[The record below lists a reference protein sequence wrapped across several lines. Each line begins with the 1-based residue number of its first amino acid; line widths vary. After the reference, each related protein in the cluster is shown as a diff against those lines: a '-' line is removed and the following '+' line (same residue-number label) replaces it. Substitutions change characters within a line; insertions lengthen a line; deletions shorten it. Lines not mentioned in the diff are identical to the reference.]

1 MRRDSLQEAL
11 ANASGTGAPAEV
23 AKAIFAAVGEEDKT
37 KLLASAARLTDE
49 PAASK
54 AALADAMLKEASKQ
68 TRQIAHN
75 AMVRGAMKANVLLNA
90 LRIRRNIR
98 ISPKFRKAV
107 KQKPQ
112 AVPQQD

>member
-1 MRRDSLQEAL
+1 MPRGQAL
-11 ANASGTGAPAEV
+11 PQKWPRQSVRLWER
-23 AKAIFAAVGEEDKT
+23 KT
-37 KLLASAARLTDE
+37 
-49 PAASK
+49 AASK

-90 LRIRRNIR
+90 LRILRNIR
-98 ISPKFRKAV
+98 ISPKFRKAA